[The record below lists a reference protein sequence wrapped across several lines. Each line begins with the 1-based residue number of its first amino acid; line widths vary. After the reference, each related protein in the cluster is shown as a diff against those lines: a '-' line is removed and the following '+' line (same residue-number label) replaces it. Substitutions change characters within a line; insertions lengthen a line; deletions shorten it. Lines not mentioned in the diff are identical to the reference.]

1 MSPYYEQ
8 IEAYLDGTLSPKELH
23 DFEEALK
30 SDQGLN
36 ESVNEFKLAKKISK
50 TFIEL
55 ETRQHL
61 NALKTK
67 KVKFNWMLRIAAGLI
82 LGFVCIYY
90 LYPKSTYSKSNPDQI
105 FASLYEKP
113 ASTAYRSETVLK
125 NNMDSAIYQFDLGNL
140 DQSQHYFSNIRL
152 SDTTNE
158 LALKYLAHI
167 QLQKKNYNEAKI
179 ALEKLSISNKEAF
192 KTEALYYLCMLDLMN
207 NNISDAKLKFE
218 QIKNNSLIA
227 RNKITAIE
235 YYLK

>member
-30 SDQGLN
+30 ADQALQ
-36 ESVNEFKLAKKISK
+36 ETVNEFKFAKNISK

-90 LYPKSTYSKSNPDQI
+90 LYPKPTSSKSNPDQI

-125 NNMDSAIYQFDLGNL
+125 NNMDSAIYQFDLSGNL
-140 DQSQHYFSNIRL
+140 DQSQHDFS
-152 SDTTNE
+152 
-158 LALKYLAHI
+158 KH
-167 QLQKKNYNEAKI
+167 
-179 ALEKLSISNKEAF
+179 
-192 KTEALYYLCMLDLMN
+192 
-207 NNISDAKLKFE
+207 
-218 QIKNNSLIA
+218 SLI
-227 RNKITAIE
+227 R
-235 YYLK
+235 YHQ